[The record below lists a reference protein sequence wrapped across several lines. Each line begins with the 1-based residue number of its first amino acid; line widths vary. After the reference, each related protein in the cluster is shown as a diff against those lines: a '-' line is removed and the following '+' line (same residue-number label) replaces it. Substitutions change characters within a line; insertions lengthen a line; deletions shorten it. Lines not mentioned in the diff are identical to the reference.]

1 MKQTVTSRSIA
12 CTDDEIVSRLQT
24 RFDVLRAMT
33 TALKEEALRAL
44 IVVGPPGL
52 GKSYTVEDALKQASV
67 ADMLRGEVKYEVM
80 RGSISP
86 LGMYKSLYHHRER
99 NSVIVFDDCDASLKD
114 TLVLDLLK
122 VALDTTK
129 NRVVQWNTNSR
140 VLEKEGIPNSFLFE
154 GGCVVITNI
163 KFERT
168 RGQVGD
174 HLAAVQDRSH
184 YIDLEIDTIRE
195 KLVWC
200 KHLIYN
206 CNMLAHH
213 RFEPVQIDQIYEFM
227 VEHQH
232 KLREVSL
239 RTAIKIADLCKV
251 FPQHWRE
258 TALVTVVKGG

>member
-1 MKQTVTSRSIA
+1 MKQTVTTHSLVT
-12 CTDDEIVSRLQT
+12 TDDEIVERLKT
-24 RFDVLRAMT
+24 RFEVLRAMA
-33 TALKEEALRAL
+33 TALKEDAIRAL

-52 GKSYTVEDALKQASV
+52 GKSFTVEDALKNASV

-86 LGMYKSLYHHRER
+86 LGMYKSLYEHRES

-114 TLVLDLLK
+114 PLVLDLLK

-140 VLEKEGIPNSFLFE
+140 VLEKEGIPNNFLFE

-184 YIDLEIDTIRE
+184 YIDLEIDSVRE

-200 KHLIYN
+200 KHLLYN
-206 CNMLAHH
+206 GNMLKSYG
-213 RFEPVQIDQIYEFM
+213 FEQVQIDEIYEFM
-227 VEHQH
+227 VQHQH

-239 RTAIKIADLCKV
+239 RTAIKIADLRKV
-251 FPQHWRE
+251 FPKHWRE
-258 TALVTVVKGG
+258 TAMVTVVKGG